1 MPSQSI
7 EGQAMLNA
15 AIAHRHTVPDTIRA
29 SVIRNADTL
38 EVCCG
43 IVGLLFHAV
52 CFSWIGMA
60 HMWAA
65 YMLMF
70 LVLGFL
76 LLMVRDAVRSSLDN
90 ADFDDEGHYAGHQS
104 GSVLLMTVLQGL
116 ASFFLVGIYGILI
129 AAIVHSFF

>member
-15 AIAHRHTVPDTIRA
+15 AIAHRHTVLDTIRD
-29 SVIRNADTL
+29 SVIRNADKL
-38 EVCCG
+38 EVGCG
-43 IVGLLFHAV
+43 VTGLLFHAI
-52 CFSWIGMA
+52 CFSWIGISG
-60 HMWAA
+60 MWAA

-70 LVLGFL
+70 LLIGFV

-116 ASFFLVGIYGILI
+116 AAFFLVGIYGILI